1 MTLVINILI
10 DILNEGLM
18 YALLAMGMYI
28 TYSILDF
35 PDLSVDGTFPLGAVL
50 SGVLIIQGVDPWL
63 CLVISFAAG
72 MAAGVLTGLMHVK
85 LRITPLLCGIIMYT
99 AMLSVNLVILKAGTD
114 GKAVASFFTKNTIF
128 NSGIASLIPKNI
140 GEGGFYIRTVV
151 IALILVIVCKLLLDL
166 YLKTKHGLLL
176 RATGANDKY
185 TVMLG
190 RNPGSMK
197 IFGLALGNGFAALA
211 GSVIAQNKGSA
222 DQQMGIGMVVLG
234 LASVIIGLSLF
245 RRVKFMKGTTMVILG
260 SLVYKAAYQ
269 IVLSLGIPTDF
280 NNLMKALIF
289 LVALVLGGSELRKLI
304 TSLGKKPEPVK
315 SDSKL
320 ALSNITKVF
329 NRGTV
334 DESKLFDN
342 FTLDVNDGDFIS
354 VVGSNGSGK
363 TTMLNIV
370 CGGIQPD
377 SGAVVF
383 NGENIVLSKEYERAR
398 KIGRVLQDPKMG
410 TCGSLTILENLALAD
425 NKLHPFGLSPAVNRK
440 REEHYKK
447 LLESCG
453 MGLEN
458 RMGVL
463 AGSLSGGQR
472 QALALIIATMA
483 DIDLLILDEHTAA
496 LDPKTAANVLR
507 LSDKFIEEDGLTAL
521 MVTHNMRDAIAH
533 GNRLIMMNAG
543 KIILDVSG
551 EDKRKLTVE
560 DLLDAFAKLSGSE
573 FANDRALLS

>member
-128 NSGIASLIPKNI
+128 NSGIASLIPKNV

-151 IALILVIVCKLLLDL
+151 ISLILVIVCKLLLDL

-458 RMGVL
+458 RMGML

-496 LDPKTAANVLR
+496 LDPKSSETLMKITEKVV
-507 LSDKFIEEDGLTAL
+507 KEKHLTTL
-521 MVTHNMRDAIAH
+521 MVTHNLRFAVEYGSRLVMMH
-533 GNRLIMMNAG
+533 GGSAVMDIDGEAKKNLVVDDILG
-543 KIILDVSG
+543 KFNEISIECG
-551 EDKRKLTVE
+551 
-560 DLLDAFAKLSGSE
+560 
-573 FANDRALLS
+573 N

>member
-35 PDLSVDGTFPLGAVL
+35 PDLSVDGTFSLAAVL
-50 SGVLIIQGVDPWL
+50 CGVLIIQGVVPWL

-496 LDPKTAANVLR
+496 LDPKSSETLMKITEKVV
-507 LSDKFIEEDGLTAL
+507 EEKHRTTL
-521 MVTHNMRDAIAH
+521 MVTHKLHIAVEYGSRLVMMH
-533 GNRLIMMNAG
+533 GGSAVMDIDGEAKKNLVVDDILG
-543 KIILDVSG
+543 KFNEISIECG
-551 EDKRKLTVE
+551 
-560 DLLDAFAKLSGSE
+560 
-573 FANDRALLS
+573 N

>member
-151 IALILVIVCKLLLDL
+151 IALILVIMCKLLLDL

-320 ALSNITKVF
+320 ELSNITKVF

-496 LDPKTAANVLR
+496 LDPKSSETLMKITEKVV
-507 LSDKFIEEDGLTAL
+507 KEKHLTTL
-521 MVTHNMRDAIAH
+521 MVTHNLRFAVEYGSRLVMMH
-533 GNRLIMMNAG
+533 GGSAVMDIDGEAKKNLVVDDILG
-543 KIILDVSG
+543 KFNEISIECG
-551 EDKRKLTVE
+551 
-560 DLLDAFAKLSGSE
+560 
-573 FANDRALLS
+573 N